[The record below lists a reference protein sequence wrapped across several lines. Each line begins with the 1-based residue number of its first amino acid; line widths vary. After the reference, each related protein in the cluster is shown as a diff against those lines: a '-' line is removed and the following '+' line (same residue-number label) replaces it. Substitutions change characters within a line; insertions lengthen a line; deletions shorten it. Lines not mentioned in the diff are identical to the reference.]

1 MRAECIASHL
11 GLTKHGSDGAG
22 GTMHGRRAPAD
33 AASRRLCRSGSR
45 RRLQVRRQGPRSA
58 QRWERR
64 EACAAGRLGAASACA
79 GTVHGAAVGFK
90 LSRAPH
96 GPASHALA
104 AGRNVGNCGL
114 GVQTALWSGCPA
126 PRPPMPV
133 PNRVVGLLVDYAAW
147 SAPVVTSRGR
157 CRCCASAWA
166 WKKLRNNLRDFEG
179 DFNSIFHYILD
190 SNV

>member
-114 GVQTALWSGCPA
+114 GVQTALA
-126 PRPPMPV
+126 R
-133 PNRVVGLLVDYAAW
+133 L
-147 SAPVVTSRGR
+147 SRSSDAGVE
-157 CRCCASAWA
+157 
-166 WKKLRNNLRDFEG
+166 LRDRLARGLCSLVGTGRHQQRSLRLLCVGMVGRGKEAAEQPRQISG
-179 DFNSIFHYILD
+179 IHQ
-190 SNV
+190 

>member
-114 GVQTALWSGCPA
+114 GVQTALARLSRSSSSDAGAEP
-126 PRPPMPV
+126 
-133 PNRVVGLLVDYAAW
+133 
-147 SAPVVTSRGR
+147 RGR
-157 CRCCASAWA
+157 LARGLCSLVGTGRHQQRSLPLLCVGMGVEEAAEQSRLEISA
-166 WKKLRNNLRDFEG
+166 KRF
-179 DFNSIFHYILD
+179 
-190 SNV
+190 

>member
-1 MRAECIASHL
+1 
-11 GLTKHGSDGAG
+11 
-22 GTMHGRRAPAD
+22 MHGRRAPAD

-79 GTVHGAAVGFK
+79 GTVHGAAARFK

-104 AGRNVGNCGL
+104 AGRNVGNGL
-114 GVQTALWSGCPA
+114 GVQTALARLSRSSSSDAGVEGC
-126 PRPPMPV
+126 V
-133 PNRVVGLLVDYAAW
+133 IGLLVDYMQLGWHRPSPAEVVAA
-147 SAPVVTSRGR
+147 VVRRHG
-157 CRCCASAWA
+157 
-166 WKKLRNNLRDFEG
+166 
-179 DFNSIFHYILD
+179 
-190 SNV
+190 

>member
-1 MRAECIASHL
+1 MRL
-11 GLTKHGSDGAG
+11 GVSRNAG
-22 GTMHGRRAPAD
+22 GVHCLALRVDEARFGRRRWHNARPACPGRRSLAP
-33 AASRRLCRSGSR
+33 RRLCRSGSR

-114 GVQTALWSGCPA
+114 GVQTALARLSRSSSSDAGA
-126 PRPPMPV
+126 EPRDRLARGLCSLVGTGRHQQRSLPLLCVGMGV
-133 PNRVVGLLVDYAAW
+133 EEAAEQSRVEI
-147 SAPVVTSRGR
+147 SAKR
-157 CRCCASAWA
+157 
-166 WKKLRNNLRDFEG
+166 F
-179 DFNSIFHYILD
+179 
-190 SNV
+190 